1 LLTIE
6 FSIRLL
12 HKGAISMESGRR
24 DCLHCTILQDVGR
37 GLENGEIDERG
48 ALDDV
53 ILVMV
58 EILATAPIEDADEM
72 MSAVEQ
78 DLSES
83 EVRARQRNVR
93 DSAIALKGG
102 RRRGIARQDLT
113 PERDSR
119 TRRF

>member
-1 LLTIE
+1 
-6 FSIRLL
+6 
-12 HKGAISMESGRR
+12 M
-24 DCLHCTILQDVGR
+24 HCTILQDVGR

-72 MSAVEQ
+72 ISAVEQ
-78 DLSES
+78 DLSEA
-83 EVRARQRNVR
+83 EVGARQRNVR